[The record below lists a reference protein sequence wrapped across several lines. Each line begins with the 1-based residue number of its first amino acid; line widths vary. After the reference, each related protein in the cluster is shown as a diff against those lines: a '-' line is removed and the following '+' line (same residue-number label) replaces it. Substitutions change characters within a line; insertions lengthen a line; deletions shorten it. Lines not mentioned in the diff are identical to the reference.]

1 LCFPAICRLDE
12 KFLKPLFSI
21 HVNVPVYS
29 LGFAKRVVRIFDG
42 IKVNHP
48 VWRFNVLEYSNSAL
62 HQPYRLHSDRLPSF
76 TRSERQTFFKL
87 PGTGAVIFGIHTFV
101 IKKVPS
107 APF

>member
-1 LCFPAICRLDE
+1 
-12 KFLKPLFSI
+12 
-21 HVNVPVYS
+21 
-29 LGFAKRVVRIFDG
+29 
-42 IKVNHP
+42 
-48 VWRFNVLEYSNSAL
+48 
-62 HQPYRLHSDRLPSF
+62 F